1 MLYTIVYKGFA
12 WPVQHEVCRNAESVV
27 CVYAMPY
34 IYSDSF
40 CHLFLT
46 GHELVAMHE
55 AAGFEAAYIPSCD
68 EKATT
73 TDPRV
78 AKRISTIFFF
88 FCSLISCCLLA
99 FMLVV
104 PSVVIYCCWTGLNL
118 SPYQAN
124 ATIVAKLQLR

>member
-1 MLYTIVYKGFA
+1 
-12 WPVQHEVCRNAESVV
+12 
-27 CVYAMPY
+27 MPY
-34 IYSDSF
+34 TYSDSF

-46 GHELVAMHE
+46 GHELVAMHDE

-73 TDPRV
+73 DPRV
-78 AKRISTIFFF
+78 AKRISTI
-88 FCSLISCCLLA
+88 SLISCCLLA